1 MATKK
6 ARKAAVRR
14 KTGETD
20 VAVELNLDGTGA
32 HSVSTTMP
40 FLDHMLSLMAKHGL
54 VDLKL
59 KARGDTDVDYHHTVE
74 DVGIVLGQAVK
85 KALGDVMGIRRYGS
99 ASVPMDE
106 ALAQVSLDISGRPF
120 LVYNVALKRRSKIK
134 DFDADLVEDF
144 MQAFAASAGVTL
156 HVNVPYGR
164 NSHHMLEAAFKALG
178 RALGDAVELHARV
191 KGAPST
197 KGRI

>member
-1 MATKK
+1 MARKK
-6 ARKAAVRR
+6 ARTAVVRR

-20 VAVELNLDGTGA
+20 IAAELNLDGTGTHA
-32 HSVSTTMP
+32 VSTTIP

-54 VDLKL
+54 IDLKL
-59 KARGDTDVDYHHTVE
+59 KARGDTEVDFHHTVE

-85 KALGDVMGIRRYGS
+85 KALGDVKGIRRYGS
-99 ASVPMDE
+99 ANVPMDE

-120 LVYNVALKRRSKIK
+120 LVYNVALRKRSKIRN
-134 DFDADLVEDF
+134 FDADLVEDF
-144 MQAFAASAGVTL
+144 MQAFATSAGVTL

-164 NSHHMLEAAFKALG
+164 NSHHILEAAFKALG

-191 KGAPST
+191 KGVPST
-197 KGRI
+197 KGQI

>member
-1 MATKK
+1 MARKK
-6 ARKAAVRR
+6 ARKAAVKR

-20 VAVELNLDGTGA
+20 IAAELNLDGTGL
-32 HSVSTTMP
+32 HDVSTSIP

-54 VDLKL
+54 VDLRL
-59 KARGDTDVDYHHTVE
+59 KARGDTEVDFHHTVE

-85 KALGDVMGIRRYGS
+85 KALGDVKGIRRYGS

-120 LVYNVALKRRSKIK
+120 LVYNVALRRRSKIRN
-134 DFDADLVEDF
+134 FDADLVEDF
-144 MQAFAASAGVTL
+144 MQAFATSAGVTL

-164 NSHHMLEAAFKALG
+164 NSHHILEAAFKALG

-197 KGRI
+197 KGRV